1 MMMQIGFEI
10 WTMQNDILFDNIYIG
25 HSIEDALKLKA
36 ETWDIK
42 HPIEVAEEEATKPK
56 EDKKDVSDLQFKD
69 DPVKY
74 IRTKVDLFVAVA
86 KQDPIGAIKL
96 VPEVA
101 GGVGALILTLVLVVV
116 GAVGLKSPTPAPTP
130 KQATDKGKESASV
143 PKEKAAEAVSTAA
156 DNVKAGA
163 TKRTAKPA
171 E

>member
-1 MMMQIGFEI
+1 MILQIGFEI

-25 HSIEDALKLKA
+25 HSIDDAQKLKA

-56 EDKKDVSDLQFKD
+56 EEKKDVPGLTFKD

-74 IRTKVDLFVAVA
+74 IRTKVDLFITVA
-86 KQDPIGAIKL
+86 KKDPIGAVKL

-101 GGVGALILTLVLVVV
+101 GGVGALIVTLVLVIV
-116 GAVGLKSPTPAPTP
+116 GAVGLGSPTSAPVPAP
-130 KQATDKGKESASV
+130 KKATEKGKESA
-143 PKEKAAEAVSTAA
+143 KEKAAEAESTAA
-156 DNVKAGA
+156 DNLKGA
-163 TKRTAKPA
+163 ATRRTAKAA